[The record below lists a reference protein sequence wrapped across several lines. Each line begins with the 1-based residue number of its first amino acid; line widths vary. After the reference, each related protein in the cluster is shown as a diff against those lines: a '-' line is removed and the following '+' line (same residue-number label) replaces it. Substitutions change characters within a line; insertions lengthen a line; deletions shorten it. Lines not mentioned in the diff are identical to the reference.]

1 MPSKI
6 IRNPAGPDDAFK
18 APQKLEFDWWRTA
31 IAIVGRMREA
41 GNMRSLVK
49 AVLSIAFGVVA
60 LGIPAQEARS
70 IDRLAKRPTDTLPM
84 NFIVRYETTTESCG
98 AECRLLVVATGMITA
113 ETPRQFALFAKA
125 NDLTRATVVLNS
137 EGGSVDGAIALGR
150 AIRQFGLDT
159 TVGRV
164 IDLKEQQQDNSRAE
178 LSSDAEC
185 NSMCAFVL
193 IAGLHR
199 SVLPQAR
206 VMVHGIWLG
215 DRRKD
220 AQSASYSA
228 GDLALVQRDIGRLVQ
243 YTSEMDGSMELL
255 ELALRIPPWEP
266 MHRLTGPEVRSL
278 RIDTDVNPSLAKAA
292 EK

>member
-1 MPSKI
+1 MLSSI
-6 IRNPAGPDDAFK
+6 IRNPAKPDDDFK
-18 APQKLEFDWWRTA
+18 AQQELEFDRWRIA
-31 IAIVGRMREA
+31 IAIVERMREA
-41 GNMRSLVK
+41 GNMRGLVA
-49 AVLSIAFGVVA
+49 AVLSIAFGIVA

-70 IDRLAKRPTDTLPM
+70 IDRLEKGATDPLPM
-84 NFIVRYETTTESCG
+84 NFILRYEAPAENCG
-98 AECRLLVVATGMITA
+98 AKCRLLVVATGFITD

-125 NDLTRATVVLNS
+125 HDLTRATVVLNS

-164 IDLKEQQQDNSRAE
+164 IDLKEEQQDTARAE
-178 LSSDAEC
+178 LSSDADC

-215 DRRKD
+215 DRRED

-228 GDLALVQRDIGRLVQ
+228 DDLALVQRDIGRLVQ

-266 MHRLTGPEVRSL
+266 MHRLTGPEVRSM
-278 RIDTDVNPSLAKAA
+278 RIATSLAKAV

>member
-1 MPSKI
+1 MPSNI
-6 IRNPAGPDDAFK
+6 IRNPARPGGAFK
-18 APQKLEFDWWRTA
+18 AQQKLEFVRWRTA
-31 IAIVGRMREA
+31 IAIVERMREA
-41 GNMRSLVK
+41 GNMRGLVA

-60 LGIPAQEARS
+60 LGIPAQEARY

-84 NFIVRYETTTESCG
+84 NFILRYEAPAENCG
-98 AECRLLVVATGMITA
+98 AKCRLLVVATGIINA

-125 NDLTRATVVLNS
+125 HDLTGATVVLNS

-164 IDLKEQQQDNSRAE
+164 IDLKEEQQDTSRAE

-228 GDLALVQRDIGRLVQ
+228 DDLALVQRDIGRLVQ
-243 YTSEMDGSMELL
+243 YTSEMDGSMAFL

-266 MHRLTGPEVRSL
+266 MHRLTGPEVRSK
-278 RIDTDVNPSLAKAA
+278 RIDTNANPTLAELQK
-292 EK
+292 K

>member
-1 MPSKI
+1 
-6 IRNPAGPDDAFK
+6 
-18 APQKLEFDWWRTA
+18 
-31 IAIVGRMREA
+31 MR
-41 GNMRSLVK
+41 GLV
-49 AVLSIAFGVVA
+49 AVVLSIAFGVVA
-60 LGIPAQEARS
+60 LGIPAQKARS
-70 IDRLAKRPTDTLPM
+70 IDRLAKRATDTLPM
-84 NFIVRYETTTESCG
+84 NFILRYEAPAENCG
-98 AECRLLVVATGMITA
+98 AKCRLLVVASGFITD

-125 NDLTRATVVLNS
+125 HDLNGATVVLNS

-164 IDLKEQQQDNSRAE
+164 IDLKEEQQNTARAE

-215 DRRKD
+215 DRRED

-228 GDLALVQRDIGRLVQ
+228 DDLALVQRDIGRLVQ
-243 YTSEMDGSMELL
+243 YTSEMDGSMEFL
-255 ELALRIPPWEP
+255 ELALRIPPWKP
-266 MHRLTGPEVRSL
+266 MHRLTGPEVRYM
-278 RIDTDVNPSLAKAA
+278 RIDTNANPTLAKAA

>member
-1 MPSKI
+1 MPSNI
-6 IRNPAGPDDAFK
+6 IHNPARPDDAFK
-18 APQKLEFDWWRTA
+18 AQQKLGWRTG
-31 IAIVGRMREA
+31 IAIVERMREA
-41 GNMRSLVK
+41 GNMRGLVA
-49 AVLSIAFGVVA
+49 AVLSIAFGIVA
-60 LGIPAQEARS
+60 FGIPAQEARS
-70 IDRLAKRPTDTLPM
+70 IDRLEKGATNPLPM
-84 NFIVRYETTTESCG
+84 NFILRYEATAESCG
-98 AECRLLVVATGMITA
+98 AKCRLLVVATGSITA

-125 NDLTRATVVLNS
+125 HDLTRGTVVLNS

-150 AIRQFGLDT
+150 AIRQLGLDT

-164 IDLKEQQQDNSRAE
+164 IDLKEEQQNTARAE

-199 SVLPQAR
+199 SVPPQAR

-220 AQSASYSA
+220 AQSTSYSA
-228 GDLALVQRDIGRLVQ
+228 DDLALVQRDIGRLVQ
-243 YTSEMDGSMELL
+243 YTSEMDGSMEFL

-266 MHRLTGPEVRSL
+266 MHRLTGPEVRSM
-278 RIDTDVNPSLAKAA
+278 RIDTSANPTLAELQK
-292 EK
+292 K

>member
-1 MPSKI
+1 MLSKT
-6 IRNPAGPDDAFK
+6 IRNPARPDDAFK
-18 APQKLEFDWWRTA
+18 AQQKLEFNWWRPA
-31 IAIVGRMREA
+31 IAIVERMREA

-49 AVLSIAFGVVA
+49 AVLSMAFGVVA
-60 LGIPAQEARS
+60 LGIPAQEARP
-70 IDRLAKRPTDTLPM
+70 IDRLTKRATDTLAM
-84 NFIVRYETTTESCG
+84 NFIVRHEATTENCG
-98 AECRLLVVATGMITA
+98 AECRLLVVATGSITA

-125 NDLTRATVVLNS
+125 HDLTRATVVLNS
-137 EGGSVDGAIALGR
+137 EGGSVDGAMALGR
-150 AIRQFGLDT
+150 AIRLFGLDT

-164 IDLKEQQQDNSRAE
+164 IDLKEEQQDTSRAD

-266 MHRLTGPEVRSL
+266 MHRLTGAEVRSM
-278 RIDTDVNPSLAKAA
+278 RIATSLAKAV

>member
-1 MPSKI
+1 MPSNI
-6 IRNPAGPDDAFK
+6 IRNPARPDEHFK
-18 APQKLEFDWWRTA
+18 AQQKLEFNGWRTA
-31 IAIVGRMREA
+31 IAIVKRMREA
-41 GNMRSLVK
+41 VNMRGLVK
-49 AVLSIAFGVVA
+49 AVLSIAFGVVT
-60 LGIPAQEARS
+60 LGTPAQEARS
-70 IDRLAKRPTDTLPM
+70 IDRLAKRATDTLPM
-84 NFIVRYETTTESCG
+84 NFILRYEAAAENCG
-98 AECRLLVVATGMITA
+98 AKCRLLVVATGSITD
-113 ETPRQFALFAKA
+113 ETPSQFALFAKA
-125 NDLTRATVVLNS
+125 HDLTRATVVLNS
-137 EGGSVDGAIALGR
+137 EGGSVHGAIALGR

-164 IDLKEQQQDNSRAE
+164 IDLKEEQQDTARAE

-228 GDLALVQRDIGRLVQ
+228 DDLALVQRDIGRLVQ
-243 YTSEMDGSMELL
+243 YNSEMDGSMELL

-266 MHRLTGPEVRSL
+266 MHRLTGPEVRSM
-278 RIDTDVNPSLAKAA
+278 RIDTNANLSLVKAA

>member
-1 MPSKI
+1 
-6 IRNPAGPDDAFK
+6 
-18 APQKLEFDWWRTA
+18 
-31 IAIVGRMREA
+31 MRGLA
-41 GNMRSLVK
+41 A

-70 IDRLAKRPTDTLPM
+70 IDRLARRATDPLPM
-84 NFIVRYETTTESCG
+84 NFILRYEAAAENCG
-98 AECRLLVVATGMITA
+98 AKCRLLVVATGSITD
-113 ETPRQFALFAKA
+113 ETPRQFALFAIA
-125 NDLTRATVVLNS
+125 HDLTRATVVLNS
-137 EGGSVDGAIALGR
+137 EGGSVHGAIALGR
-150 AIRQFGLDT
+150 AIRRLALDT

-164 IDLKEQQQDNSRAE
+164 IDLKEEQGDTARAE

-193 IAGLHR
+193 MAGLHR

-228 GDLALVQRDIGRLVQ
+228 DDLALVQRDIGRLVQ
-243 YTSEMDGSMELL
+243 YTSEMDGSMAFL

-266 MHRLTGPEVRSL
+266 MHRLTGPEVRSM
-278 RIDTDVNPSLAKAA
+278 RIDTNANPTLAELQK
-292 EK
+292 K

>member
-1 MPSKI
+1 MPSNI
-6 IRNPAGPDDAFK
+6 VRNPARPDDAFK
-18 APQKLEFDWWRTA
+18 AQPKLEFDRWRIA
-31 IAIVGRMREA
+31 IAIVERMREA
-41 GNMRSLVK
+41 GNMRGLVA
-49 AVLSIAFGVVA
+49 AVLSIAFGIVA

-70 IDRLAKRPTDTLPM
+70 IDRLEKRATDPLPM
-84 NFIVRYETTTESCG
+84 NFILRYEAPAENCG
-98 AECRLLVVATGMITA
+98 AKCRLLVVATGFITA
-113 ETPRQFALFAKA
+113 ETPRQFALFGKA
-125 NDLTRATVVLNS
+125 HDLTRATVVLNS

-150 AIRQFGLDT
+150 AIRQLGLDT

-164 IDLKEQQQDNSRAE
+164 IDLKEEQQDTARAE
-178 LSSDAEC
+178 LSSDADC

-228 GDLALVQRDIGRLVQ
+228 DDLALVQRDIGRLVQ

-266 MHRLTGPEVRSL
+266 MHRLTGPEVRSM
-278 RIDTDVNPSLAKAA
+278 RIDTNANPTLAELQK
-292 EK
+292 K

>member
-1 MPSKI
+1 
-6 IRNPAGPDDAFK
+6 
-18 APQKLEFDWWRTA
+18 
-31 IAIVGRMREA
+31 MRD
-41 GNMRSLVK
+41 LVA
-49 AVLSIAFGVVA
+49 AVLSITFGVVA
-60 LGIPAQEARS
+60 LGIPARA
-70 IDRLAKRPTDTLPM
+70 TDTLPM
-84 NFIVRYETTTESCG
+84 NFILRYEAP
-98 AECRLLVVATGMITA
+98 AENCAAKCRLLVVATGFITA
-113 ETPRQFALFAKA
+113 ETLRQFALFAKA
-125 NDLTRATVVLNS
+125 RDLTGATVVLNS

-164 IDLKEQQQDNSRAE
+164 IDLKEEQQNTARAE

-215 DRRKD
+215 DRRED

-228 GDLALVQRDIGRLVQ
+228 DDLALVQRDIGRLVQ
-243 YTSEMDGSMELL
+243 YTSEMGGSLELL
-255 ELALRIPPWEP
+255 ELALGIPPWEP
-266 MHRLTGPEVRSL
+266 MHRLTEPEVRSM
-278 RIDTDVNPSLAKAA
+278 RIDTNANLTLAKAV

>member
-1 MPSKI
+1 
-6 IRNPAGPDDAFK
+6 
-18 APQKLEFDWWRTA
+18 
-31 IAIVGRMREA
+31 MR
-41 GNMRSLVK
+41 GLVA

-70 IDRLAKRPTDTLPM
+70 IDRLAKRATDKLPM
-84 NFIVRYETTTESCG
+84 NFILRYEAPAENCG
-98 AECRLLVVATGMITA
+98 AKCRLLVVATGFITD

-125 NDLTRATVVLNS
+125 RDLTGATVVLNS

-164 IDLKEQQQDNSRAE
+164 IDLKEEQQNTARAE

-215 DRRKD
+215 DRRKV

-228 GDLALVQRDIGRLVQ
+228 DDLALVQRDIGRLVQ
-243 YTSEMDGSMELL
+243 YTSEMDGSMEFL

-266 MHRLTGPEVRSL
+266 MHRLTGPEVRYM
-278 RIDTDVNPSLAKAA
+278 RIDTNANPTLAKAA

>member
-1 MPSKI
+1 
-6 IRNPAGPDDAFK
+6 
-18 APQKLEFDWWRTA
+18 
-31 IAIVGRMREA
+31 
-41 GNMRSLVK
+41 
-49 AVLSIAFGVVA
+49 LSIAFGFVA
-60 LGIPAQEARS
+60 LGTPARA
-70 IDRLAKRPTDTLPM
+70 TDTLPM
-84 NFIVRYETTTESCG
+84 NFVLRYEATAESCD
-98 AECRLLVVATGMITA
+98 AKCRLLVVATGIITA

-125 NDLTRATVVLNS
+125 HDLTRATVVLNS

-164 IDLKEQQQDNSRAE
+164 IDLKEVQQDTARAE
-178 LSSDAEC
+178 LSSDADC

-199 SVLPQAR
+199 SVSPQAR

-215 DRRKD
+215 DRRGN

-228 GDLALVQRDIGRLVQ
+228 DDLALVQRDIGRLVQ
-243 YTSEMDGSMELL
+243 YISEVGGSMELL
-255 ELALRIPPWEP
+255 ELALPIPPWEP
-266 MHRLTGPEVRSL
+266 MHRLTGPEVRSM
-278 RIDTDVNPSLAKAA
+278 RIDTNEILTLAKAA

>member
-1 MPSKI
+1 MPSNI
-6 IRNPAGPDDAFK
+6 IRNPARPDHAFK
-18 APQKLEFDWWRTA
+18 AQQKLEFVRWRTA
-31 IAIVGRMREA
+31 IAIVERMREA
-41 GNMRSLVK
+41 GNMRGLVA

-70 IDRLAKRPTDTLPM
+70 IARLEKGATDTLPM
-84 NFIVRYETTTESCG
+84 NFILRYEAPAENCG
-98 AECRLLVVATGMITA
+98 AKCRLLVVATGFITA

-125 NDLTRATVVLNS
+125 RDLTGATVVLNS

-164 IDLKEQQQDNSRAE
+164 IDLKEEQQNTARAE

-215 DRRKD
+215 DRRED

-228 GDLALVQRDIGRLVQ
+228 DDLALVQRDIGRLVQ
-243 YTSEMDGSMELL
+243 YTSEMDGSMEFL
-255 ELALRIPPWEP
+255 ELALRIPPWKP
-266 MHRLTGPEVRSL
+266 MHRLTGPEVRYM
-278 RIDTDVNPSLAKAA
+278 RIDTNANPTLAKAA

>member
-1 MPSKI
+1 
-6 IRNPAGPDDAFK
+6 
-18 APQKLEFDWWRTA
+18 
-31 IAIVGRMREA
+31 MR
-41 GNMRSLVK
+41 GLVA
-49 AVLSIAFGVVA
+49 AVLSIAFGVAA
-60 LGIPAQEARS
+60 LGIPAQKARS
-70 IDRLAKRPTDTLPM
+70 IDRLAKRATDTLPM
-84 NFIVRYETTTESCG
+84 NFILRYEAAAENCG
-98 AECRLLVVATGMITA
+98 AKCRLLVVATGSITD
-113 ETPRQFALFAKA
+113 ETPSQFALFAKA
-125 NDLTRATVVLNS
+125 HDLTRATVVLNS

-164 IDLKEQQQDNSRAE
+164 IDLKEEQQDTSRAE
-178 LSSDAEC
+178 LSLDAEC

-228 GDLALVQRDIGRLVQ
+228 YDLALVQRDIGRLVQ

-266 MHRLTGPEVRSL
+266 MHRLTGAEVRSM
-278 RIDTDVNPSLAKAA
+278 RVDTNANPTLIKAA

>member
-1 MPSKI
+1 MRALVAAVVS
-6 IRNPAGPDDAFK
+6 
-18 APQKLEFDWWRTA
+18 
-31 IAIVGRMREA
+31 IV
-41 GNMRSLVK
+41 
-49 AVLSIAFGVVA
+49 FGFVA
-60 LGIPAQEARS
+60 LGAPARA
-70 IDRLAKRPTDTLPM
+70 TDTPM
-84 NFIVRYETTTESCG
+84 NFILRYEATAESCG
-98 AECRLLVVATGMITA
+98 AKCRLLVVATGIINA
-113 ETPRQFALFAKA
+113 ETPRQFALLSKA
-125 NDLTRATVVLNS
+125 HDLTGATVVLNS

-164 IDLKEQQQDNSRAE
+164 IDLKEEQQDTARAE
-178 LSSDAEC
+178 LSSDADC

-215 DRRKD
+215 DRRGN

-228 GDLALVQRDIGRLVQ
+228 DDLALVQRDIGRLVQ
-243 YTSEMDGSMELL
+243 YISEMGGSMELL
-255 ELALRIPPWEP
+255 ELALPIPPWEP
-266 MHRLTGPEVRSL
+266 MHRLTGLEVRSM
-278 RIDTDVNPSLAKAA
+278 RIDTNEILTLAKAA

>member
-1 MPSKI
+1 MPS
-6 IRNPAGPDDAFK
+6 NFK
-18 APQKLEFDWWRTA
+18 AQQKLEFDRWRIA
-31 IAIVGRMREA
+31 IAIVERMREA
-41 GNMRSLVK
+41 GNMRGLVA
-49 AVLSIAFGVVA
+49 AVLSIVFGVVA

-70 IDRLAKRPTDTLPM
+70 IDRLAKRATDKLPM
-84 NFIVRYETTTESCG
+84 NFILRHEAPAENCG
-98 AECRLLVVATGMITA
+98 AKCRLLVVATGIITA

-125 NDLTRATVVLNS
+125 HDVTRATVVLNS

-164 IDLKEQQQDNSRAE
+164 IDLKDEQQNTARAE

-193 IAGLHR
+193 MAGLHR
-199 SVLPQAR
+199 LVRPQAR
-206 VMVHGIWLG
+206 VRVHGIWLG

-228 GDLALVQRDIGRLVQ
+228 DDLALVQRDIGQLVQ
-243 YTSEMDGSMELL
+243 YTSEIGGSMELL

-266 MHRLTGPEVRSL
+266 MHRLTGPEVRSM
-278 RIDTDVNPSLAKAA
+278 RIDTNSNPPLAKAA

>member
-1 MPSKI
+1 MPSNI
-6 IRNPAGPDDAFK
+6 IRNPARPDHAFK
-18 APQKLEFDWWRTA
+18 AQQKLEFVRWRTA
-31 IAIVGRMREA
+31 IAIVERMREA
-41 GNMRSLVK
+41 GNMRGLVA

-70 IDRLAKRPTDTLPM
+70 IGRLEKGATDTLPM
-84 NFIVRYETTTESCG
+84 NFILRYEAPAENCG
-98 AECRLLVVATGMITA
+98 AKCRLLVVATGFITA

-125 NDLTRATVVLNS
+125 HDLTGATVVLNS

-164 IDLKEQQQDNSRAE
+164 IDLKEEQQNTARAE

-193 IAGLHR
+193 IAGLRR

-228 GDLALVQRDIGRLVQ
+228 DDLALVQRDIGRLVQ
-243 YTSEMDGSMELL
+243 YTSEMDGSMEFL

-266 MHRLTGPEVRSL
+266 MHRLTGPEVRYM
-278 RIDTDVNPSLAKAA
+278 RIDTNANPTFAKAA